1 MKRTLGLLLLRTL
14 VWGCAMRDFVATW
27 SQRTRGVIGLGAFFL
42 AGFLLFSFWLGAYYL
57 VL

>member
-14 VWGCAMRDFVATW
+14 VWGCAMRVFVATW

-42 AGFLLFSFWLGAYYL
+42 LTSCFFLFWLGIYYL